1 MKQTVADGKAAAD
14 AVVFECDLPQARDK
28 VWRAL
33 TDRELL
39 AAWLMP
45 NDIRPEVGAKFQLR
59 PGAQNVPP
67 AEPAPVEH
75 AAAPPAPSSPPAPME
90 CEILEA
96 EPGRILRWRQREPA
110 DAGSPRHFIESVVS
124 FELADSP
131 DGGTHLRVVHDGFTT
146 VVRCSTVVALRPRA
160 QAGNTPKLVIMHKTA
175 IRPTVAVAPHAAI
188 TLMSCSLRR
197 AA

>member
-1 MKQTVADGKAAAD
+1 MKHTIAD
-14 AVVFECDLPQARDK
+14 AVVFECDLPQSRDK

-33 TDRELL
+33 TERELL

-45 NDIRPEVGAKFQLR
+45 NDIRPEVGAKFQLQ
-59 PGAQNVPP
+59 PGRAGDQQASV
-67 AEPAPVEH
+67 ERSVHKQAPVERSGLQQ
-75 AAAPPAPSSPPAPME
+75 APVE
-90 CEILEA
+90 CEVLQA

-110 DAGSPRHFIESVVS
+110 DAVSSRYCIESVVS

-146 VVRCSTVVALRPRA
+146 VARCSNVVALRPRA
-160 QAGNTPKLVIMHKTA
+160 QAATA
-175 IRPTVAVAPHAAI
+175 PVPATTTADATARLPAI
-188 TLMSCSLRR
+188 TRRPAIPSVICSLRR